1 MKGEIFQ
8 PFCKSCFMDNYSIT
22 NLETLIHSW
31 TLAMQAQSLRERTI
45 TERVRTVR
53 AVHKDMN
60 TTPLMISSDDIALW
74 LARRPSAITKW
85 SYYTN
90 LNAFFRWLTFHDI
103 RKDNP
108 LNLLPKP
115 KRPKYQPR
123 PVASEAIARVL
134 EKPRLYPNTRAY
146 ILLATF
152 AGLRVH
158 EIAKIHGKDY
168 NPSNHSLIVEG
179 KGGNQKLIPLHSALQ
194 ELCTSMPRK
203 TWWFPSPN
211 GGHIA
216 GKAVSSAIKNAFR
229 AIGVDMKPHQLR
241 HSFATQLFHHGAD
254 IRVVQELMRHENI
267 QTTALYTQV
276 SETQKRTA
284 LENLSICQTP

>member
-1 MKGEIFQ
+1 MNTI
-8 PFCKSCFMDNYSIT
+8 CDTT
-22 NLETLIHSW
+22 NLESLIRSW
-31 TLAMQAQSLRERTI
+31 VLAMRAQSLRERTI
-45 TERVRTVR
+45 EERVRTVR
-53 AVHKDMN
+53 AVHNDMN
-60 TTPLMISSDDIALW
+60 ASPLLIGSRDIATW

-90 LNAFFRWLTFHDI
+90 LNAFFRWLTLHDY

-108 LNLLPKP
+108 LSVLPKP

-123 PVASEAIARVL
+123 PVAPEAIVRVL
-134 EKPRLYPNTRAY
+134 EKPRLYPSTRAY

-158 EIAKIHGKDY
+158 EIAKIHGNDY
-168 NPSNHSLIVEG
+168 NSSNHSLIVEG
-179 KGGNQKLIPLHSALQ
+179 KGGNQKLIPLHSDLRNMC
-194 ELCTSMPRK
+194 LSMPQAS
-203 TWWFPSPN
+203 WWFSSPT
-211 GGHIA
+211 GGHVT
-216 GKAVSSAIKNAFR
+216 GKAVSSAIKNAFK
-229 AIGVDMKPHQLR
+229 AVGVDMKPHQLR
-241 HSFATQLFHHGAD
+241 HSFATQLFHNGAD

-284 LENLSICQTP
+284 LESLSINAP